1 MSEAGYD
8 RLMEVLM
15 KAYEQG
21 AKGKGKER
29 HSSGL
34 PFENQPLKD
43 IQKLVGVGFSFG
55 QAIKKLQESQKML
68 SKELINAAKQEILGA
83 IVYCAGAYVYIED
96 ELEMVHDASKT
107 DLEEKKK
114 KDAME

>member
-1 MSEAGYD
+1 MSDVKYD
-8 RLMEVLM
+8 RLMNVLM
-15 KAYEQG
+15 AAYDQG

-68 SKELINAAKQEILGA
+68 DRGSIEAAKTEILGA
-83 IVYCAGAYVYIED
+83 IVYCAGAHVYIED
-96 ELEMVHDASKT
+96 ELE
-107 DLEEKKK
+107 EG
-114 KDAME
+114 KDAAVER